1 MLYCRWKRSNRHARK
16 ASSIF
21 GGRVGSHSTAAQT
34 TGHAGLNIG
43 HKFQPLSSDRALGG
57 RLPLGHRGLWSSLR
71 SSDAGRL
78 SIECN
83 DGLFRFWSINVTDY
97 PLKWEI

>member
-1 MLYCRWKRSNRHARK
+1 MSHCRWKRSNRHARK
-16 ASSIF
+16 AALFSEVELDRTQRRPKQH
-21 GGRVGSHSTAAQT
+21 GTLGSTSATNSNHYRLTA
-34 TGHAGLNIG
+34 
-43 HKFQPLSSDRALGG
+43 
-57 RLPLGHRGLWSSLR
+57 RLVVNPLGHRGLWSSLR

-97 PLKWEI
+97 CLK